1 MNKRRNQKKK
11 KRNGKEV
18 KQKRIKTKKYE
29 QKESKRKRIEEESRI
44 NGKQKEKKNEAKRK
58 IGKKNKRKSKR
69 AITRRADLL
78 HQRHSESSG
87 VTSPDALL
95 TPSLPRIKSSKTSL
109 NISSKQTVSC
119 KQSSVFF
126 ALFLFV
132 YCFLAVSTEGRL

>member
-18 KQKRIKTKKYE
+18 KQKRSKTKRYE
-29 QKESKRKRIEEESRI
+29 QKERKRKESKGIKR
-44 NGKQKEKKNEAKRK
+44 KWKKNEAKRK
-58 IGKKNKRKSKR
+58 IGKKNKRKRKR
-69 AITRRADLL
+69 AITRRAGLL

-95 TPSLPRIKSSKTSL
+95 APSLPRIKSSKTSL